1 MEVKILQKH
10 NNHLRFSVTGISI
23 PVANAI
29 RRIIMSD
36 VPAMAIDEVVIIENS
51 SVMYDEVLAHRL
63 GLIPLKTDLDSYVL
77 PDECSCGSEL
87 GCNKCSVSFTLN
99 AEASNSI
106 RTVYSGELK
115 SINPDIAPASD
126 KIPLLK
132 LTPGQRIKLEAYA
145 KLGLG
150 KNHVKWQSVS
160 VSSYKYMP
168 EIKINRRKC
177 DNCGQCVEVCPR
189 GILKIVNKKLG
200 IVSKENCT
208 LCKDCEVVCP
218 KSPSAIK
225 IINLK
230 NAFIF
235 NIESTGALPCERIVI
250 EAVKI
255 LTKKSKE
262 FASQITK
269 IKNKKKRKTKKTK

>member
-1 MEVKILQKH
+1 
-10 NNHLRFSVTGISI
+10 
-23 PVANAI
+23 
-29 RRIIMSD
+29 MSD

-51 SVMYDEVLAHRL
+51 SVIYDEVLAHRL
-63 GLIPLKTDLDSYVL
+63 GLIPLKTDLDNYVL
-77 PDECSCGSEL
+77 PDICSCGSEL

-99 AEASNSI
+99 AEASSSI
-106 RTVYSGELK
+106 RTVYSSELK
-115 SINPDIAPASD
+115 SINPDITPASE

-132 LTPGQRIKLEAYA
+132 LSPGQRVKLEAYA

-150 KNHVKWQSVS
+150 KNHVKWQPVS
-160 VSSYKYMP
+160 VSSYKYVP
-168 EIKINRRKC
+168 EIKISRRKC
-177 DNCGQCVEVCPR
+177 DNCGICVEVCPKDV
-189 GILKIVNKKLG
+189 LKIVKKKLEV
-200 IVSKENCT
+200 VSEENCT
-208 LCKDCEVVCP
+208 LCNDCEVICP
-218 KSPSAIK
+218 KNPSAIK
-225 IINLK
+225 IKNLK

-269 IKNKKKRKTKKTK
+269 MKSKKKRKTKKAK

>member
-10 NNHLRFSVTGISI
+10 DKRLRFFASGIDI
-23 PVANAI
+23 PEANAI
-29 RRIIMSD
+29 RRIMISD
-36 VPAMAIDEVVIIENS
+36 VPAMAITEVVIIENS
-51 SVMYDEVLAHRL
+51 SVMYDEVLAHRI
-63 GLIPLKTDLDSYVL
+63 GLIPLKTDLDSFVL
-77 PDECSCGSEL
+77 PDVCSCGSEL

-99 AEASNSI
+99 AEASTSV

-115 SINPDIAPASD
+115 SINPDVVPASD

-132 LTPGQRIKLEAYA
+132 LAPGQRIKLEAYA

-150 KNHVKWQSVS
+150 KNHVKWQPVS
-160 VSSYKYMP
+160 VSSYKYVP

-177 DNCGQCVEVCPR
+177 DNCGLCVEICPK
-189 GILKIVNKKLG
+189 GVLKIVKKKLE
-200 IVSKENCT
+200 IVSEENCT

-218 KSPSAIK
+218 QSPSAIK
-225 IINLK
+225 IKNLK

-235 NIESTGALPCERIVI
+235 NVESTGALPCERIVT

-255 LTKKSKE
+255 LKKKSKE
-262 FASQITK
+262 FAGEVSK
-269 IKNKKKRKTKKTK
+269 IKDKKKRQTKKVK

>member
-10 NNHLRFSVTGISI
+10 NNHLRFFVTGISI
-23 PVANAI
+23 PVANSI

-77 PDECSCGSEL
+77 PEVCSCGSEL

-99 AEASNSI
+99 AEALSSI

-115 SINPDIAPASD
+115 SINPDVAPASNT
-126 KIPLLK
+126 IPLLK
-132 LTPGQRIKLEAYA
+132 LAPGQRIKLEAYA
-145 KLGLG
+145 KLGIG
-150 KNHVKWQSVS
+150 KKHVKWQPVS
-160 VSSYKYMP
+160 VSSYKYVP
-168 EIKINRRKC
+168 EITINRRKC
-177 DNCGQCVEVCPR
+177 DNCGICVEVCPKDV
-189 GILKIVNKKLG
+189 LEIVQKKLE
-200 IVSKENCT
+200 IVSEENCT
-208 LCKDCEVVCP
+208 LCKDCEVICP

-225 IINLK
+225 IKNLK
-230 NAFIF
+230 NSFIF

-250 EAVKI
+250 EAINI
-255 LTKKSKE
+255 LKKKSKE
-262 FASQITK
+262 FARQITK
-269 IKNKKKRKTKKTK
+269 IKGKKKRKTKKVK